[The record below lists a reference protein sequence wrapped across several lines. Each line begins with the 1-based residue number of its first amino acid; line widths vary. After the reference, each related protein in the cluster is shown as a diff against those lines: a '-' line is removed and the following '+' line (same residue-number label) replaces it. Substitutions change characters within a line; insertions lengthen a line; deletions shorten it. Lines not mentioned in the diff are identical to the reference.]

1 MSSIT
6 DRTSYLRGLAEGLG
20 LDKEKSENRLML
32 EMLSVMD
39 EMAQKIN
46 ELDEDVDE
54 LDEYVESIDGDLG
67 DIEDALFGDEES
79 DEDDEGFDGEE
90 PEEFDENEELSFDCP
105 HCGKTMQIKA
115 ADIDFDESPLCPNCH
130 KPFFPDVIEGE
141 DDNEDE
147 TGDDGEDD
155 NR

>member
-20 LDKEKSENRLML
+20 IDKEKNENRLLL
-32 EMLSVMD
+32 EMLGVMD
-39 EMAQKIN
+39 EMAQKLG
-46 ELDEDVDE
+46 ELEEDVDE

-67 DIEDALFGDEES
+67 DIEDALFGD
-79 DEDDEGFDGEE
+79 DDGDDDDDDEEMDDDDA
-90 PEEFDENEELSFDCP
+90 EEFDENEELSFDCP
-105 HCGKTMQIKA
+105 NCGKTMQIKA

-141 DDNEDE
+141 DE
-147 TGDDGEDD
+147 DDGKGKH
-155 NR
+155 

>member
-6 DRTSYLRGLAEGLG
+6 DRTSYLRGLAEGLS

-39 EMAQKIN
+39 EMAQKIK
-46 ELDEDVDE
+46 EMEDDIDE

-67 DIEDALFGDEES
+67 DIEDALFG
-79 DEDDEGFDGEE
+79 EDDGIDDDDDDELDGEE
-90 PEEFDENEELSFDCP
+90 AEEFDENEELSFDCP
-105 HCGKTMQIKA
+105 HCGKTMQIRA

-141 DDNEDE
+141 DE
-147 TGDDGEDD
+147 DDGHDEH
-155 NR
+155 

>member
-20 LDKEKSENRLML
+20 LDKEKNENRLLL
-32 EMLSVMD
+32 EMLTVMD
-39 EMAQKIN
+39 EMAQKIK
-46 ELDEDVDE
+46 DMDDDIDE

-67 DIEDALFGDEES
+67 DIEDALFG
-79 DEDDEGFDGEE
+79 EDDEFDDDDAEDDLDDEE
-90 PEEFDENEELSFDCP
+90 PQEFDENEELSFDCP

-130 KPFFPDVIEGE
+130 KPFFPDAIEGE
-141 DDNEDE
+141 DQGDE
-147 TGDDGEDD
+147 H
-155 NR
+155 